1 MKKIFKKIFILVMA
15 VVCVCSIQITVSAQP
30 SIGNGS
36 LGNIFEDWINSM
48 LTNLNPN
55 NTTAPST
62 ENTTATTE
70 NPDNTTATTDPNAQ
84 VTDPINNSGT
94 GTVASTT
101 EPTVYYPPVTN
112 NNPNN
117 VNPVPQIT
125 TTEPAGD
132 DEMSFTYDSSL
143 SGLLEADSAAII
155 VQNPTETQY
164 TLGGIVVNNNNT
176 KSDIFSWQKIALI
189 AAAGLFVVLSAL
201 VVALLIQRS
210 KKDDDRKGSSGVSRN
225 DYNSDV
231 PSGPVAVEVMTAE
244 RIAELLGSAPGK
256 RTNVDTTNFTSED
269 SAAAIKTAALM
280 GQLNSYSDPLIRK
293 YTEEP
298 VRFSPLANVGT
309 NGDVTGAEILQA
321 TDSMLDDITGNEKYA
336 ADTSGMYISTD
347 NFEDL
352 LEDTEIKI
360 CPECQGP
367 VTSGDV
373 FCHSC
378 GAYVG

>member
-1 MKKIFKKIFILVMA
+1 MKKSFKKILILVMA

-36 LGNIFEDWINSM
+36 LGNIFEDWINGM
-48 LTNLNPN
+48 LTSLNPN

-84 VTDPINNSGT
+84 ATDPINNSGT

-112 NNPNN
+112 NPNT

-143 SGLLEADSAAII
+143 SGLLEADSAAVI
-155 VQNPTETQY
+155 VQNPAETQY

-176 KSDIFSWQKIALI
+176 KNDVFSWQKIALI

-201 VVALLIQRS
+201 VVALLIQRG
-210 KKDDDRKGSSGVSRN
+210 KKDDDNKGSGVRT
-225 DYNSDV
+225 DYEADA

-256 RTNVDTTNFTSED
+256 QRANVDTSNLTSED

-298 VRFSPLANVGT
+298 VRFSPLANVGS

-336 ADTSGMYISTD
+336 ADTSGLFISTD

-360 CPECQGP
+360 CPECQSP

-373 FCHSC
+373 FCHTC

>member
-1 MKKIFKKIFILVMA
+1 MKKSLKKILILVMA

-48 LTNLNPN
+48 LTSLNPN

-62 ENTTATTE
+62 ENTTATTD
-70 NPDNTTATTDPNAQ
+70 PADTTATTDPNAQ
-84 VTDPINNSGT
+84 PTDPINNSGT
-94 GTVASTT
+94 GTVAPTT

-112 NNPNN
+112 NQNTG
-117 VNPVPQIT
+117 NPVTQIT

-155 VQNPTETQY
+155 VQNPAETQY
-164 TLGGIVVNNNNT
+164 TLGGIVVNNNNN
-176 KSDIFSWQKIALI
+176 KNDVFSWQKIALI

-210 KKDDDRKGSSGVSRN
+210 KKDDDNKSSGIRT
-225 DYNSDV
+225 DYESDT

-256 RTNVDTTNFTSED
+256 QRANIDSGNLTSED

-298 VRFSPLANVGT
+298 VRFSPLANVGS

-336 ADTSGMYISTD
+336 ADTSGLYISTD

-360 CPECQGP
+360 CPECQSP

-373 FCHSC
+373 FCHTC

>member
-1 MKKIFKKIFILVMA
+1 MKKSFKKILILVMA

-36 LGNIFEDWINSM
+36 LGNIFEDWINGM
-48 LTNLNPN
+48 LTSLNPN

-62 ENTTATTE
+62 ENTTATTD
-70 NPDNTTATTDPNAQ
+70 PADNTTTDPNAQ
-84 VTDPINNSGT
+84 ATDPINNSGT

-101 EPTVYYPPVTN
+101 ESTVYYPPVNNTQTN
-112 NNPNN
+112 TY
-117 VNPVPQIT
+117 PVPQIT

-143 SGLLEADSAAII
+143 SGLLEADSAAVI
-155 VQNPTETQY
+155 VQNPAETQY

-176 KSDIFSWQKIALI
+176 KNDVFSWQKIALI

-210 KKDDDRKGSSGVSRN
+210 KKDDDKGSGVRT
-225 DYNSDV
+225 DYESDA

-256 RTNVDTTNFTSED
+256 QRANIDSSNLTSED

-298 VRFSPLANVGT
+298 VRFSPLANVGS

-336 ADTSGMYISTD
+336 ADTSGLYISTD

-360 CPECQGP
+360 CPECQSP

-373 FCHSC
+373 FCHTC

>member
-1 MKKIFKKIFILVMA
+1 MKKSLRRILIVVMA

-30 SIGNGS
+30 GIGNGG
-36 LGNIFEDWINSM
+36 LGDIFEDWINGM
-48 LTNLNPN
+48 LTSLNPN

-62 ENTTATTE
+62 ENTTITTE
-70 NPDNTTATTDPNAQ
+70 NPDNTTATTDPNAPT
-84 VTDPINNSGT
+84 TDPINNSGT
-94 GTVASTT
+94 GTVPSST
-101 EPTVYYPPVTN
+101 ESTVNYPPVNTTQN
-112 NNPNN
+112 T
-117 VNPVPQIT
+117 VQPVTQIT

-132 DEMSFTYDSSL
+132 EEMSFTYDSSL
-143 SGLLEADSAAII
+143 SGLLESDSAAII
-155 VQNPTETQY
+155 VQNPETQY
-164 TLGGIVVNNNNT
+164 TLGGIVVNNNNNNNN
-176 KSDIFSWQKIALI
+176 DIFSWQKIALI
-189 AAAGLFVVLSAL
+189 AAAGLFVVLAAL

-210 KKDDDRKGSSGVSRN
+210 KKDNDDRDTRVRTDN
-225 DYNSDV
+225 DSDV

-244 RIAELLGSAPGK
+244 RIAELLGSAPG
-256 RTNVDTTNFTSED
+256 RRSNLDIHNPDLSSED

-298 VRFSPLANVGT
+298 VRFSPLANVGS
-309 NGDVTGAEILQA
+309 NGDITGAEILQA

-336 ADTSGMYISTD
+336 SDTSGLFVSTD
-347 NFEDL
+347 NIEDL

-360 CPECQGP
+360 CPECQSP